1 MYILFYLS
9 SKCNKNGKKTN
20 GITFHSLKIVIVDQN
35 QSQLISWNDQ
45 RRACDVRARTR
56 LLSTCDKSQQQQR

>member
-1 MYILFYLS
+1 M
-9 SKCNKNGKKTN
+9 GKKTN
-20 GITFHSLKIVIVDQN
+20 GITFHSLKTVIVDQN
-35 QSQLISWNDQ
+35 QSELISWNDQ